1 MALTDTAIRAAKP
14 QESPY
19 KLSDAGGLYLLVN
32 PTGSRLW
39 RLKYRVDGR
48 EKVLAIGAYPAV
60 TLAQARA
67 KREEARSL
75 LGQGQDPSQAKQ
87 DAKRAAEEASGNTF
101 RLIAEEYIEK
111 LRKEGRAAATLAKTE
126 WLLGLAY
133 PKIGDK
139 PIREIS
145 APHILDALRVVE
157 QRGRHESARRMRS
170 TIGSVFRYAVATARA
185 ENDPTFALRGAL
197 IAPRVNHR
205 AAILDP
211 AKLGGLLRS
220 IEGFEG
226 QPTTKAALQL
236 MAILFPRP
244 GELRFAEW
252 SEFDLEKAVW
262 TIPANRAKMRRP
274 HRVPLPARAREI
286 LAALRA
292 ASGNG
297 TLVFPCVRSARR
309 PISENTL
316 NAALRRLGYAKE
328 EATAHGFRASAAT
341 LLNESGKWN
350 ADAVERQLAHVE
362 NNDVRRAYTRGEY
375 WDERVQMMQWW
386 ENKLDLLRKGGKIV
400 PFESARNEG

>member
-1 MALTDTAIRAAKP
+1 
-14 QESPY
+14 
-19 KLSDAGGLYLLVN
+19 VN

-39 RLKYRVDGR
+39 RLKYRVEGR
-48 EKVLAIGAYPAV
+48 EKVLSFGAYPAV
-60 TLAQARA
+60 SLAQAREKRGEA
-67 KREEARSL
+67 KSL
-75 LGQGQDPSQAKQ
+75 LGEGRDPSQVKQ
-87 DAKRAAEEASGNTF
+87 EAKRAAEEASGNTF
-101 RLIAEEYIEK
+101 RLIAEEYAEK

-145 APHILDALRVVE
+145 APDILDALRVVE
-157 QRGRHESARRMRS
+157 KRGRHESARRMRS

-185 ENDPTFALRGAL
+185 DNDPTFALRGAL
-197 IAPRVNHR
+197 IAPQVSHR

-211 AKLGGLLRS
+211 AKLGGLLRA

-252 SEFDLEKAVW
+252 SEFDLDKAVW
-262 TIPANRAKMRRP
+262 TIPAKRTKMRRP
-274 HRVPLPARAREI
+274 HRIPLPTRAREI
-286 LAALRA
+286 LTSLRPVT
-292 ASGNG
+292 GNG
-297 TLVFPCVRSARR
+297 TLLFPCVRSVLR

-341 LLNESGKWN
+341 LLNEAGKWN
-350 ADAVERQLAHVE
+350 ADAIERQLAHVE
-362 NNDVRRAYTRGEY
+362 NDEVRRAYTRGEH
-375 WDERVQMMQWW
+375 WEERVQMMQWW
-386 ENKLDLLRKGGKIV
+386 EGNLEQLREGGKV
-400 PFESARNEG
+400 LPFGAVQKRAP